1 MILMRIVFIL
11 IFCSFCYCNKYSEK
25 MNSLDYQKLISVE
38 NPFRMQKLN
47 LVWGKAVKKLPAE
60 KLKSLFT
67 DLKFQDKEELSLKK
81 RKAEGLDKEGLKEGL
96 VLASFKAILEKYNL
110 QEEFKALQDAAL
122 LQKPQAEV
130 LGDAFMKSVFK
141 DKKLNKLWLKAEQQ
155 GFSDDELKTLKEEF
169 QHHQNK
175 IDQYYQMINQLHSK
189 DSDDKQDNVVEH
201 ILQSE
206 VGDKPWKSD
215 NPHQVLKEKHSQL
228 KAGYEYLNSKIFPD
242 IKSTEFE
249 EPQVNSLWE
258 MAKNASFSPEELESL
273 KNELHHFEHRVKK
286 LKTLTAL
293 ELEHDD
299 SNIVD
304 EPAAKRNKRLKEYG
318 YKVEKIQK
326 DITGRILQKHTE
338 L

>member
-1 MILMRIVFIL
+1 MHIEMYSDCSTNLLDQSIICDGGIQKPPVITWPLKVHLVTDRSIWVPFWRPLGSNGEIYEMSLEMI
-11 IFCSFCYCNKYSEK
+11 
-25 MNSLDYQKLISVE
+25 
-38 NPFRMQKLN
+38 
-47 LVWGKAVKKLPAE
+47 
-60 KLKSLFT
+60 T
-67 DLKFQDKEELSLKK
+67 
-81 RKAEGLDKEGLKEGL
+81 
-96 VLASFKAILEKYNL
+96 ILEKYNL

-122 LQKPQAEV
+122 LSKPQAEIPH
-130 LGDAFMKSVFK
+130 DAFMKTVFK

-155 GFSDDELKTLKEEF
+155 GFSEDELRTLKEEF

-175 IDQYYQMINQLHSK
+175 IDQYYQMINQLHGK
-189 DSDDKQDNVVEH
+189 DSDDKHGNVVEH
-201 ILQSE
+201 VLQSE
-206 VGDKPWKSD
+206 VEDKPWKAD

-228 KAGYEYLNSKIFPD
+228 KSGYEYLNSRIFPD

-249 EPQVNSLWE
+249 EPQVTSLWE

-304 EPAAKRNKRLKEYG
+304 EAVAKRNKRLKEYG